1 MRKRKLPLFRIALYT
16 VLLAV
21 VAVTVPPRVQE
32 WVADDRRWEPQ
43 LSFDTVKRT
52 EIPDAPHQR
61 YLLLYQ
67 GHAAI
72 PEVFATVD
80 NLSMALRY
88 AKLPFD
94 VMTFAEYKSLN
105 TPLDRYQQG
114 AVVII
119 GERQNDLPHLDLLQ
133 KYVTEQGGLL
143 INALRSPR
151 SPLNAFFGIQGT
163 PNFAEE
169 APSGLHWMKP
179 NIYPG
184 MSEVLLSSDKLRS
197 SSLTLQ
203 PALTEEADIWA
214 ESDDEWAIPYI
225 WKIERGAG
233 QVLYWNTTALQ
244 EPPMR
249 GAFIQTMLKAHGG
262 AKATVGAQV
271 WFIDDFP
278 SPAYNQV
285 SPGNAT
291 GMTDYMFRLKRWD
304 PDMQE
309 IARKYGIRYSAGVIF
324 MYNDQVTG
332 PFDYYENG
340 QETLFDLEVQLVN
353 NGSELGLHGYNH
365 LSLRKSYTDY
375 EQQLYGYKP
384 WPSEQEMLGALLT
397 ARKLWQQEIQAPL
410 PTMYIPPSNVLSR
423 EGKAQLVKAF
433 PELKTISAL
442 YATPGKEGEFSQE
455 FMADPDF
462 PQIMGTPRV
471 TYGYSLSDDEKFDL
485 YSAVANLGIVSH
497 FNHPDDVFH
506 DDRNQGKTWVDL
518 RDDFT
523 KLVGEVNSRFQ
534 WLQPLTATELSDKL
548 RMYHATQVQFDHSQP
563 GRLTAYLSPLQ
574 GPMMLEVHVEDPFAW
589 KVAAGGEIVARNEE
603 YGLLWVEATDAKMVL
618 EVAK

>member
-61 YLLLYQ
+61 YLLLYHET
-67 GHAAI
+67 GDI
-72 PEVFATVD
+72 PEALRTRD

-94 VMTFAEYKSLN
+94 VMSFAEYKKLN
-105 TPLDRYQQG
+105 TPLERYRQG

-119 GERQNDLPHLDLLQ
+119 GERQADLPHQDLLQ
-133 KYVTEQGGLL
+133 NYVTEQGGLL

-151 SPLNAFFGIQGT
+151 SPLNPFFGIAGT
-163 PNFAEE
+163 PEFLEE
-169 APSGLHWMKP
+169 PPVGFHWTEP
-179 NIYPG
+179 IYPG
-184 MSEVLLSSDKLRS
+184 LSEVTLSADKFSS
-197 SSLTLQ
+197 SSLTLR
-203 PALTEEADIWA
+203 PELTEESKIWA
-214 ESDDEWAIPYI
+214 DSVKPAGIPFL
-225 WKIERGAG
+225 WTSERGAG
-233 QVLYWNTTALQ
+233 KVMYWNTTALQ
-244 EPPMR
+244 ETPMR
-249 GAFIQTMLKAHGG
+249 GAFIQTMLKAQGG

-278 SPAYNQV
+278 SPAYNLV

-309 IARKYGIRYSAGVIF
+309 IAKKFGIRYSAGVIF

-332 PFDYYENG
+332 PFEYLENG
-340 QETLFDLEVQLVN
+340 QETLFDLEVQLVG

-365 LSLRKSYTDY
+365 LSLRQSYTDY
-375 EQQLYGYKP
+375 EKQLYGYKP

-397 ARKLWQQEIQAPL
+397 ARKLWQQQINAPL

-423 EGKAQLVKAF
+423 EGKFQLYKAF

-455 FMADPDF
+455 FLADPDI

-471 TYGYSLSDDEKFDL
+471 TYGYSLTDDERFDM

-506 DDRNQGKTWVDL
+506 DDRNKGKTWEDL
-518 RDDFT
+518 RNDFA
-523 KLVGEVNSRFQ
+523 LLLGDVNSRFQ

-548 RMYHATQVQFDHSQP
+548 RMYHATQVQFDRSEP
-563 GRLTAYLSPLQ
+563 GRLAAYLSPLQ
-574 GPMMLEVHVEDPFAW
+574 GPMMLEVHVEDPFGW
-589 KVAAGGEIVARNEE
+589 KAVEGGEIVARNEE
-603 YGLLWVEATDAKMVL
+603 YGILWVEASDAKLVL